1 MLDVLDAALNVAS
14 GGLFGLVGAGFS
26 KFMGWQEKKLDL
38 SHEITM
44 VAEQRKTIEM
54 EMMLARE
61 KGALDL
67 EVAHVETDAANL
79 QAALQASTVSNG
91 SSQWVRDLRESLR
104 PILTYTLIIG
114 TFALLSLMPANKW
127 IGEIM
132 FLTTLAVTFWFGSRP
147 VSRK

>member
-1 MLDVLDAALNVAS
+1 M
-14 GGLFGLVGAGFS
+14 
-26 KFMGWQEKKLDL
+26 
-38 SHEITM
+38 
-44 VAEQRKTIEM
+44 
-54 EMMLARE
+54 
-61 KGALDL
+61 
-67 EVAHVETDAANL
+67 
-79 QAALQASTVSNG
+79 SNG